1 MSVLDDVLSSLRE
14 MSQLQLLLAFLACTG
29 YALGQGGLIGRKGRR
44 IAWGVTLVSVIGFA
58 FESSEWMHAAMLVAF
73 GIAGLGLFVATAW
86 LMSRALG
93 FSRPRAVAE
102 AAEFAESA
110 EAESDFL
117 PTPLPPSPRTPRAL
131 PQHNNGPAHSV

>member
-44 IAWGVTLVSVIGFA
+44 IAWGVTLLSVVGFA
-58 FESSEWMHAAMLVAF
+58 FESTEWMHAAMLAAF
-73 GIAGLGLFVATAW
+73 GIAGLGLFVMIAW

-93 FSRPRAVAE
+93 FSRPLAVAE
-102 AAEFAESA
+102 AAAFAETA
-110 EAESDFL
+110 EAEAEVL
-117 PTPLPPSPRTPRAL
+117 PAVAPQPARSQRAL
-131 PQHNNGPAHSV
+131 PQHNGPAHSV